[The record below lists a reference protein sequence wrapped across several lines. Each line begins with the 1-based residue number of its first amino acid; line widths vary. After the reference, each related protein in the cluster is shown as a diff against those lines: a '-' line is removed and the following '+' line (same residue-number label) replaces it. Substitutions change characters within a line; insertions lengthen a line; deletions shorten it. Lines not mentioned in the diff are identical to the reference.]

1 MTKPTDDEAP
11 AIYAEMVS
19 ELLAAED
26 SRRESLEAR
35 ANSVVSVSGALVSI
49 LLGIAA
55 LITADKAFTLANSAR
70 HVLSFAALGF
80 VLSALLASL
89 TFLPQAV
96 RITDPVELARLLPG
110 MWESTGPGAALKRVT
125 ATRLEA
131 SSRRWFRG

>member
-1 MTKPTDDEAP
+1 MTKPTDDKAP
-11 AIYAEMVS
+11 ATYAEMVS

-26 SRRESLEAR
+26 SKRESLEAR
-35 ANSVVSVSGALVSI
+35 AKSVVSVSGALVSI

-70 HVLSFAALGF
+70 HVLSSVLGF

-89 TFLPQAV
+89 TFLPQAI

-110 MWESTGPGAALKRVT
+110 MWESTGPDAALKRVT

-131 SSRRWFRG
+131 SARRWFRG